1 MRKKYLS
8 ALLFGAL
15 LFASAGT
22 FTSCKDYDD
31 DINGLRTEITD
42 LKSAVEEL
50 QQKIGDGK
58 FVTNVVANGQGL
70 TISWNDGSSTTIE
83 NVINEATGE
92 TGEGSVVT
100 FDEATGE
107 ILINGEGTG
116 YYASKSEI
124 GEYKAPYVNEDGA
137 LVLIN
142 EKGEE
147 VVTDILTAPVTAVE
161 NADGSVT
168 LTIRANGTTQTV
180 LVPSAAS
187 SITGI
192 SLLDAQGNTITNIN
206 DLSDLDVNY
215 WVVANGANW
224 KGPRGNIP
232 AKSVVYSSK
241 AGNIYFNLDPAGVD
255 ATEMSFN
262 LINSHDEVAPLKLVA
277 PEGDEKLMSRAS
289 TYQNGL
295 YITGVSERSEI
306 FTYTNGVTDFTGEF
320 KEGGN
325 TVLFALAPQAEGV
338 NVRSPYY
345 VGVATDG
352 NEPATLTNVIITGAN
367 DDAGNTQ
374 YSARIEG
381 KGAAT
386 IRVGRPAEVT
396 VTEEYKLYDLY
407 MEVTEAAKDKFGLV
421 IDNEARTIEATKS
434 PDDLTDA
441 SFELVVYAMDNAGR
455 AYKATTFTVTVNRSM
470 AESAYEKQT
479 KALTKRDDTFAVSAT
494 PLFNGLGDQLNDWKE
509 SVDLAETKFELLEMD
524 ENGDLV
530 TATEGYSSFQGYDPN
545 NSVKWVAD
553 KLEPANGCVAFLA
566 SNNKITNSAASLA
579 NIQFNLNIPQSGSP
593 IKIDKDY
600 YVRLTFYG
608 NEGAVLNTT
617 VVPFVLTK
625 PELSTI
631 LVKESGVFRDG
642 DNLAYAYMYWG
653 DAYMNA
659 DKADGLVRKNSD
671 GSAASIYYID
681 RAFTDLYKNLDA
693 AHMSATYKFDVDNIV
708 KISGSE
714 KSDAFATPEYFTTET
729 SGRPRAAIQLKERD
743 KDSNGIIDG
752 YKKDLIVNF
761 SGFYLDVQD
770 DSYKYTDT
778 YKFRVMSPILEG
790 EAIAA
795 NNLVQ
800 VNATGRTKLYKEDI
814 WAKTYNNDEV
824 YNIFAK
830 GGTNTT
836 PEWYRADINNVTF
849 GTANKNVFEVT
860 VATPTAPAKD
870 ASGKVTEDSYI
881 EVEGV
886 SANTSKL
893 NIAVEDIWG
902 YTLQDQVDI
911 QTTVNLGE

>member
-58 FVTNVVANGQGL
+58 FVTNVAANGQGL

-142 EKGEE
+142 EEGEE

-206 DLSDLDVNY
+206 DLGDLEVSY
-215 WVVANGANW
+215 WTVPNGANW

-262 LINSHDEVAPLKLVA
+262 LINSHDEVAPLKLVT

-306 FTYTNGVTDFTGEF
+306 FTYTNDVTDFTGEF
-320 KEGGN
+320 KDGGN
-325 TVLFALAPQAEGV
+325 TVLFALTPQAEGV

-345 VGVATDG
+345 VGVAASPESAD
-352 NEPATLTNVIITGAN
+352 LTNVIITGTN
-367 DDAGNTQ
+367 DDAGNTS
-374 YSARIEG
+374 YSAPIQGRG
-381 KGAAT
+381 TAT

-396 VTEEYKLYDLY
+396 VVEEYKLYDLY

-441 SFELVVYAMDNAGR
+441 SFDLVVYAMNNAGKS
-455 AYKATTFTVTVNRSM
+455 YKATTFTVTVNRSM

-479 KALTKRDDTFAVSAT
+479 KALTKLDDTFAVSAT

-509 SVDLAETKFELLEMD
+509 SVDLAQTKFELLEMD
-524 ENGDLV
+524 ENSDLV
-530 TATEGYSSFQGYDPN
+530 TATEGYSSFKGYDPN
-545 NSVKWVAD
+545 NTVQWVAT
-553 KLEPANGCVAFLA
+553 KLAPANGYVAFLA

-600 YVRLTFYG
+600 YVRLTFYS
-608 NEGAVLNTT
+608 NEGVVLNTA

-659 DKADGLVRKNSD
+659 DKADGLVEANSD

-693 AHMSATYKFDVDNIV
+693 AGMFNHYSFALDASTN
-708 KISGSE
+708 ISGSE
-714 KSDAFATPEYFTTET
+714 KSSAFATSEYIKTET
-729 SGRPRAAIQLKERD
+729 SGRPRAAIKLNERD
-743 KDSNGIIDG
+743 NDRNGVIDG

-761 SGFYLDVQD
+761 NGYYLDVQD

-800 VNATGRTKLYKEDI
+800 INATGRTKLYKEDI

-830 GGTNTT
+830 GGTNAA
-836 PEWYRADINNVTF
+836 PEWYRADIENVTF
-849 GTANKNVFEVT
+849 DTANKNVFEVT
-860 VATPTAPAKD
+860 VATPTVPVKD
-870 ASGKVTEDSYI
+870 GSGKVTEDSYI